1 MSRLRDATR
10 LSDVPLL
17 ETEGDSAAQE
27 QTQQDLTY
35 WAHVIESAHDDKTRS
50 VALVGY
56 QLAALQLA
64 FGWL

>member
-1 MSRLRDATR
+1 MSCLQDGTQLPDMPLQATEVE
-10 LSDVPLL
+10 DV
-17 ETEGDSAAQE
+17 AQAL
-27 QTQQDLTY
+27 TQQDLTF

-50 VALVGY
+50 VALAGY